1 MGLIYNLLFS
11 ASPEK
16 TSGTKAGLRLQ
27 EKTSSERYTLA
38 YEFTLSLLR
47 DVLLIYLSTTRWGRI
62 RCVLATKTRK
72 LDACPFAIIY
82 NTYIFVSYVYYEDK
96 SSNQRKVSRIKK
108 KKKKRNVVPSN
119 DLITYTRSSF
129 VCNSLFTGL
138 FYFTGIPFACS
149 AACARCHRLIILLII
164 YIVDGYHRKVIIFF
178 ILSSDIFRLQ
188 VRNFTIRYN
197 LKDVELNLFNFSF
210 KLNWIFVI
218 NSYGTDEIFLILH
231 SDYNFIY

>member
-72 LDACPFAIIY
+72 LDACNPFAIIY

-96 SSNQRKVSRIKK
+96 SSNQRKVSRIKKK

-164 YIVDGYHRKVIIFF
+164 YIQLMDII
-178 ILSSDIFRLQ
+178 
-188 VRNFTIRYN
+188 V
-197 LKDVELNLFNFSF
+197 K
-210 KLNWIFVI
+210 
-218 NSYGTDEIFLILH
+218 
-231 SDYNFIY
+231 